1 MRLLIVEDDQKLSDS
16 LQRFFNSEGF
26 QVRCAPD
33 GLNGWETAAVDS
45 YDLIILDIN
54 LPKMN
59 GLELLSKLR
68 AEKIATPVILLTA
81 RGGIDDR
88 VHGLNAGADDY
99 LGKPFSPAEL
109 LARVRALLRRNA
121 GLSSEK
127 IILGAVTLDIRG
139 RVVFRDGQEVSLTP
153 REYGILELLAFNLN
167 RVVSRLTIAEHVWDD
182 NFDLMT
188 NVVDVHI
195 RNLRKKLNDDGSL
208 IRSVRGLGYTIREQN
223 DGLG

>member
-1 MRLLIVEDDQKLSDS
+1 
-16 LQRFFNSEGF
+16 
-26 QVRCAPD
+26 
-33 GLNGWETAAVDS
+33 
-45 YDLIILDIN
+45 
-54 LPKMN
+54 MN